1 MDHMGYLGTPR
12 QWQNGCCVTPVT
24 CGDYL
29 GDRTMR
35 GRDRELEVAVRML
48 RTAEAGRGGIL
59 LVEGEPGIGKSRFLE
74 ESAAAATA
82 RGFALAWGQAD
93 ARRLPGTRVVKVP
106 TPGGGPG
113 SGRWW
118 DGPGGGLAPHAAD
131 SPPRTADSPLRTADS
146 QMLIVLDDL

>member
-82 RGFALAWGQAD
+82 RGFTLAWGQAD
-93 ARRLPGTRVVKVP
+93 TQRIPGTRVKVP
-106 TPGGGPG
+106 TPEELLT
-113 SGRWW
+113 
-118 DGPGGGLAPHAAD
+118 PGGAGGCGGRRWDRPAAGPDRGL
-131 SPPRTADSPLRTADS
+131 
-146 QMLIVLDDL
+146 